1 MQKEL
6 TNAGP
11 LLNERG
17 ELCEA
22 GYARRLI
29 KAYARRAI
37 KAAAHRIKEW
47 DYYLIMNGRWGVA
60 LTIDDNSYM
69 GLLGFSLL
77 DFSRPWEHTCNIIYP
92 FPGGKTGFPASSAE
106 GDVAVKRK
114 NADFCFKVL
123 PDGTRKL
130 TAWVQNFMNKK
141 PSAAEFTLT
150 EEPEDSMVIVTPFAE
165 DKKTFYYN
173 QKINCM
179 RAAGRVEFDGQVI
192 EFDPE
197 ESYATLDWGRGV
209 WTYKNTW
216 YWGSGNGTVE
226 GRPFGFNIGYGF
238 GDTSAA
244 SENMLFY
251 DGTAHKLE
259 QLTFLIPQKDGKDD
273 FMSPWKFTSSDGRF
287 EMDFT
292 PVLDRASCTNV
303 GIICSD
309 QHQVFGYFNGTARL
323 DDGRVVKIENL
334 LGFAE
339 KVYNKW

>member
-29 KAYARRAI
+29 KAYDRRAI
-37 KAAAHRIKEW
+37 KAAVHRIKEW

-130 TAWVQNFMNKK
+130 TAWVQNFMDKK
-141 PSAAEFTLT
+141 PIAAEFTLT

-165 DKKTFYYN
+165 DKKAFYYN

-179 RAAGRVEFDGQVI
+179 KAAGRVEFDGQVI

-287 EMDFT
+287 EMDFI

-323 DDGRVVKIENL
+323 DDGTVLKIENL

>member
-1 MQKEL
+1 MNQHEI
-6 TNAGP
+6 TERRP
-11 LLNERG
+11 LLDASGNLTEP
-17 ELCEA
+17 
-22 GYARRLI
+22 GYAKSLLPVYRRGDI
-29 KAYARRAI
+29 KAN
-37 KAAAHRIKEW
+37 KLRIKEW
-47 DYYLIMNGRWGVA
+47 DYYCINNGHFALA
-60 LTIDDNSYM
+60 LTIADNSYM
-69 GLLGFSLL
+69 GLDSISLL
-77 DFSRPWEHTCNIIYP
+77 NLDEGWEITKSPMKAFTN
-92 FPGGKTGFPASSAE
+92 GKVCLPESSERGDVHSAGRNYSILFKNE
-106 GDVAVKRK
+106 GDRRVLIAQMK
-114 NADFCFKVL
+114 NFGPEGSLYAKV
-123 PDGTRKL
+123 
-130 TAWVQNFMNKK
+130 
-141 PSAAEFTLT
+141 TLT
-150 EEPEDSMVIVTPFAE
+150 DIPAESMVIATPF
-165 DKKTFYYN
+165 DKDKHFYYN

-216 YWGSGNGTVE
+216 YWGSGNGTVA
-226 GRPFGFNIGYGF
+226 GKPFGFNIGYGF

-259 QLTFLIPQKDGKDD
+259 QLSFLIPQKDGKDD

-309 QHQVFGYFNGTARL
+309 QHQVFGYFNGTATL
-323 DDGRVVKIENL
+323 DDGRVLKIENL

>member
-6 TNAGP
+6 IHAGP
-11 LLNERG
+11 LLNEQG

-29 KAYARRAI
+29 KQYDRRAI
-37 KAAAHRIKEW
+37 KTAAHRIKEW

-106 GDVAVKRK
+106 GDVAVRRK

-141 PSAAEFTLT
+141 PIAAEFTLT

-165 DKKTFYYN
+165 DKKAFYYN

-287 EMDFT
+287 EMDFI

-323 DDGRVVKIENL
+323 DDGTVLKIENL

>member
-29 KAYARRAI
+29 KAYDRRAI
-37 KAAAHRIKEW
+37 KAAVHRIKEW

-130 TAWVQNFMNKK
+130 TAWVQNFMDKK
-141 PSAAEFTLT
+141 PIAAEFTLT

-165 DKKTFYYN
+165 DKKAFYYN

-179 RAAGRVEFDGQVI
+179 KAAGRVEFDGQVI

-273 FMSPWKFTSSDGRF
+273 LMSPWKFTCSDGRF

-323 DDGRVVKIENL
+323 DDGTVLKIENL